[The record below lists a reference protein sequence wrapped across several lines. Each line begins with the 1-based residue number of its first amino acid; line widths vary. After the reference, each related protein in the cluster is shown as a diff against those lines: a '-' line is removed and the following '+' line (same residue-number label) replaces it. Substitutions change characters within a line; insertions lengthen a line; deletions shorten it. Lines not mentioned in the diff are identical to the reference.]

1 MHDMGF
7 QVLLLSYI
15 PVAITLA
22 AFLEK
27 SDLAGNYL
35 QEISPLPSAFA
46 VYSAQ
51 SFGTVP
57 YAAGCDANRS
67 ASMDSEASSYSP
79 LPKRHCL
86 RSCQLP
92 DTPDALAHVQSC
104 HWQQHHQQQ
113 HASAQPPILSD
124 TQKLYA
130 VKTMLQNSSS
140 QQASTLLAYM
150 QQLQHLQTAAAC
162 QTNTA
167 QTVCAQQSSEH
178 HNFAARARKI
188 RHHLVG
194 QQQQHHQQ
202 QQMHQPVS
210 GLIHSDAMDFT
221 RAPAD
226 SFMHQLP
233 DMQTPVQQQ
242 ELQASSVPHIDP
254 EAYWQVQ
261 HRAAPH
267 SVPYETTQLHAHHLC
282 SQHQLAQP
290 EQLWQSLLHST
301 QSSAP
306 VSELHSSQTCA
317 AYPVGHFLCVQQQ
330 ASMLHQL
337 TQAKHACMQ
346 HHLAQKQQAYAQRQL
361 ATVPRPAMGF
371 AELAG
376 YWAHGLKLQRC
387 ESVQLACH
395 LWKRVQQQVSL
406 VCFAHGKC
414 LCIVSGAC
422 SVSCDEDFFHVS
434 TCLLYVQCQ
443 YLLPVLFIVYQCL
456 LDMRCLVK
464 LCILVD
470 CAWNENHRCGFLM
483 VVLLCAGEHCLHAFA
498 GG

>member
-1 MHDMGF
+1 MKPGSLIRLSQTPSRGRKRMHDMGF
-7 QVLLLSYI
+7 
-15 PVAITLA
+15 
-22 AFLEK
+22 
-27 SDLAGNYL
+27 

-150 QQLQHLQTAAAC
+150 QQLQHLRTAAAC

-306 VSELHSSQTCA
+306 VSELHNSQTCA

-395 LWKRVQQQVSL
+395 LWKRVQQQVSIAYMHL
-406 VCFAHGKC
+406 LGAEKPWETMLLGC
-414 LCIVSGAC
+414 LWLAA
-422 SVSCDEDFFHVS
+422 
-434 TCLLYVQCQ
+434 
-443 YLLPVLFIVYQCL
+443 
-456 LDMRCLVK
+456 K
-464 LCILVD
+464 LEEC
-470 CAWNENHRCGFLM
+470 RCGVPTASKVGALLGVDSIVMGGVELYLM
-483 VVLLCAGEHCLHAFA
+483 QLVSWAPLLEWKDRRLPLEDDSWY
-498 GG
+498 